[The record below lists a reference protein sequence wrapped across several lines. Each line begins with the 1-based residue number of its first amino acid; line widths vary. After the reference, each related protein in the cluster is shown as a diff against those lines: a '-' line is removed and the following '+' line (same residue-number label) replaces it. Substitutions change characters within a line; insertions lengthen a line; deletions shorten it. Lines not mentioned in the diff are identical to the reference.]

1 MEENIY
7 KVFALI
13 NEKDEITDITGGI
26 LTDTAPTGYIQID
39 EGVGD
44 KYAHCQGNYFEKP
57 YREDY
62 LDGTLY
68 FFKYREVITYVDKD
82 LDEHD
87 SEDVIIEKTAEEI
100 EAEKAE
106 IEAHYVPPTTVEDRV
121 SNLEVS
127 QELQDEAIDFLIMN
141 AE

>member
-26 LTDTAPTGYIQID
+26 LTDTAPTSYIQID
-39 EGVGD
+39 EGIGD
-44 KYAHCQGNYFEKP
+44 RYAHCQGNYFDKP
-57 YREDY
+57 YRDDY
-62 LDGTLY
+62 LDARLY
-68 FFKYREVITYVDKD
+68 YFTYIDGEVV
-82 LDEHD
+82 
-87 SEDVIIEKTAEEI
+87 EKTAEEI
-100 EAEKAE
+100 EADKAE
-106 IEAHYVPPTTVEDRV
+106 IEAHYAPPTTIEDRV
-121 SNLEVS
+121 NDLETS